1 AGAPIEPAM
10 SVADTN
16 EDTIIV
22 NAFGERFLTAA
33 KRVLQL
39 EGGWVNDPKDRGGE
53 TKYGISLRFLVHE
66 GKVDFDRDGVA
77 DFDLDMDG
85 DIDGADIRLLT
96 RNDALNLYQR
106 CFWKRLDADSFPVPI
121 GEMLF
126 DQAVNGGLLAARK
139 MLQRAINASIDVM
152 RPAHRFEPLKVDG
165 VIGART
171 RQALDRVI
179 EQLGRRAIVLGYRRA
194 AENRYRAIVARYP
207 EQRRFLRGWLARAAE
222 LGTE

>member
-1 AGAPIEPAM
+1 M
-10 SVADTN
+10 SEQDT
-16 EDTIIV
+16 TIV
-22 NAFGERFLTAA
+22 NAFGARFLAAA
-33 KRVLQL
+33 KRVLHL
-39 EGGWVNDPKDRGGE
+39 EGGWVNDPRDRGGE

-66 GKVDFDRDGVA
+66 GQIDLDQNGIA

-139 MLQRAINASIDVM
+139 MLQRAVNASIEVM
-152 RPAHRFEPLKVDG
+152 RPAYRFEPLKVDG
-165 VIGART
+165 VIGPRT
-171 RQALDRVI
+171 RQALEQVI
-179 EQLGRRAIVLGYRRA
+179 AQLGRRAIVLAYRRA

-207 EQRRFLRGWLARAAE
+207 EQRRFLRGWLARAGE